1 MASVH
6 NPDAP
11 VVDKSVRRSTRLKAA
26 KSGFSYRRDKSPTKK
41 HKVTAL
47 QINID
52 GEARPVAIDTLQ
64 SWGVKCGVDP
74 SELTEEA
81 LMQAPTED
89 QSPPIV
95 SNE

>member
-1 MASVH
+1 M
-6 NPDAP
+6 
-11 VVDKSVRRSTRLKAA
+11 DKSVRRSTRLKAA

-47 QINID
+47 RINID
-52 GEARPVAIDTLQ
+52 GEACPVAIDTLQ

-74 SELTEEA
+74 NELSEEA

-95 SNE
+95 SN